1 MRYHGPCAVTR
12 PDVAILSIPA
22 GDASLLPCTARFMIE
37 DSLKPLKLTLKELVD
52 HYEGFLKECER
63 KSPETRGTYQRALRD
78 FLKWFPIDKRF
89 LFRVRDV
96 ERYKRYLVERKGLQ
110 NVSVA
115 TYMTALR
122 RFCQYLIDIKLLEG
136 NPAKRVV
143 GGRRPAKHSRT
154 FLSYDEIATLLGA
167 VDRTSVQGARDYA
180 IILMMLDCA
189 LSEREC
195 LLADVGDISGSAE
208 PGWKINV
215 QGKGRKVK
223 DESVTLTADAYD
235 AVESYLT
242 RRFPDGE
249 RSPSAPLFA
258 SMSNRTYGQR
268 MTARGIR
275 EAVNRW
281 LRESGVKGNRDRELT
296 PFSLRHSAGLIMV
309 DNGATIEEVMHRMRI
324 EWQPTA
330 QLYFKI
336 RGKLGTNSNAS
347 STESEE

>member
-1 MRYHGPCAVTR
+1 
-12 PDVAILSIPA
+12 
-22 GDASLLPCTARFMIE
+22 MIE

-96 ERYKRYLVERKGLQ
+96 ERYKRYLIERKGLQ

-154 FLSYDEIATLLGA
+154 FLSYEEIALLLAA
-167 VDRTSVQGARDYA
+167 VDRGSIQGARDYA

-195 LLADVGDISGSAE
+195 LLADVGDIVRAQGG
-208 PGWKINV
+208 GWKLNV
-215 QGKGRKVK
+215 QGKGRRVK
-223 DESVTLTADAYD
+223 DETVTLTADARSAID
-235 AVESYLT
+235 EYLN
-242 RRFPDGE
+242 RRFADGE
-249 RSPSAPLFA
+249 RSPEAPLFA

-281 LRESGVKGNRDRELT
+281 LRTSGVKGDRDRELT
-296 PFSLRHSAGLIMV
+296 PFSLRHTAGLIMV
-309 DNGATIEEVMHRMRI
+309 DNGATIEEVMIRMRI

-336 RGKLGTNSNAS
+336 RGSQGTNSNAAS
-347 STESEE
+347 AAAGE

>member
-1 MRYHGPCAVTR
+1 
-12 PDVAILSIPA
+12 
-22 GDASLLPCTARFMIE
+22 MIE

-52 HYEGFLKECER
+52 HYEGFLQECER
-63 KSPETRGTYQRALRD
+63 KSPETKGTYQRALRD
-78 FLKWFPIDKRF
+78 FLKWFPVDKRF

-96 ERYKRYLVERKGLQ
+96 ERYKRYLVERKELQ

-154 FLSYDEIATLLGA
+154 YLSYDEVETLLGS
-167 VDRTSVQGARDYA
+167 VDRSNLQGIRDYA
-180 IILMMLDCA
+180 IIRLMLDCA

-195 LLADVGDISGSAE
+195 LLADVGDIAE
-208 PGWKINV
+208 REDGTLKLNV

-223 DESVTLTADAYD
+223 DEVVTLPADSRATM
-235 AVESYLT
+235 EEYLG
-242 RRFPDGE
+242 RRFTGREQDPA
-249 RSPSAPLFA
+249 APLFA
-258 SMSNRTYGQR
+258 SMSNRTQGQR

-281 LRESGVKGNRDRELT
+281 LRASGVKGDRDRKLT
-296 PFSLRHSAGLIMV
+296 PFSLRHTAGLIMV
-309 DNGATIEEVMHRMRI
+309 DNGATLEDVMRRMRI

-336 RGKLGTNSNAS
+336 RGKLGTNAKALPDENI
-347 STESEE
+347 

>member
-1 MRYHGPCAVTR
+1 
-12 PDVAILSIPA
+12 
-22 GDASLLPCTARFMIE
+22 MIE

-78 FLKWFPIDKRF
+78 FIKWFPIDKRF
-89 LFRVRDV
+89 HFRVRDV
-96 ERYKRYLVERKGLQ
+96 ERYKRYLIERKGLQ

-154 FLSYDEIATLLGA
+154 YLNYEEIDALLGS
-167 VDRTSVQGARDYA
+167 VDRTSVQGERDYA
-180 IILMMLDCA
+180 IIIMMLECA
-189 LSEREC
+189 LSEREL
-195 LLADVGDISGSAE
+195 LLADVGDITQARGDQ
-208 PGWKINV
+208 WKINV

-223 DESVTLTADAYD
+223 DETVTLTAKAREAIDR
-235 AVESYLT
+235 YLA

-249 RSPSAPLFA
+249 RSSSAPLFA
-258 SMSNRTYGQR
+258 SMSNRTFGQR

-281 LRESGVKGNRDRELT
+281 LRSSGVKGDRDRELT

-309 DNGATIEEVMHRMRI
+309 DNGATLEEVMHRMRI

-336 RGKLGTNSNAS
+336 RGKLGTNSGAAS
-347 STESEE
+347 GATEE

>member
-1 MRYHGPCAVTR
+1 
-12 PDVAILSIPA
+12 
-22 GDASLLPCTARFMIE
+22 MIE

-52 HYEGFLKECER
+52 HYEGFLGECER

-78 FLKWFPIDKRF
+78 FLKWFPVDKRF

-96 ERYKRYLVERKGLQ
+96 ERYKRYLVERKGLE

-122 RFCQYLIDIKLLEG
+122 RFCQYLIDIKVLEG
-136 NPAKRVV
+136 NPARRVV
-143 GGRRPAKHSRT
+143 GGRRPSRHSRT
-154 FLSYDEIATLLGA
+154 YLTYDEIDMLLQS
-167 VDRTSVQGARDYA
+167 VDRSNLQGLRDFA
-180 IILMMLDCA
+180 IIRIMLGCA

-195 LLADVGDISGSAE
+195 LLADVGDIVQQL
-208 PGWKINV
+208 PGEWKINV
-215 QGKGRKVK
+215 QGKGRSVK
-223 DESVTLTADAYD
+223 DEVVTIPAATMETIDAY
-235 AVESYLT
+235 LG
-242 RRFPDGE
+242 RRFGSEE

-258 SMSNRTYGQR
+258 SMSNRTFGQR

-281 LRESGVKGNRDRELT
+281 LKASGVKGDRDRRLT
-296 PFSLRHSAGLIMV
+296 PFSLRHTAGLIMV
-309 DNGATIEEVMHRMRI
+309 DNGATVEEVMRRMRI

-336 RGKLGTNSNAS
+336 RGRLGTNADEVQSDNPS
-347 STESEE
+347 